1 MGRGRQERI
10 KNAPGALR
18 RHHGRAKIVLVPPV
32 PSARRGYASGLA
44 GIALALVLALPLRDD
59 LDETTVALALVLP
72 GVAAA
77 VTGGRR
83 PAIVTALAA
92 GAAFN
97 LAFVRPYGTL
107 EIEAWE
113 GVADLVVLLVVAATT
128 GTLVAQEAERRD
140 AAERRTQEVV
150 AARAEHERLE
160 AEALAAGLAAEHR
173 SALLRSVSHDLRT
186 PLSTIRAVTSDLRE
200 GGGDYDEAT
209 RDELLDLV
217 VDEAERLDR
226 FVANLL
232 SLSRVEAGALTA
244 DRQAVALEELL
255 EQCVRRHARLV
266 RDRKVSID
274 VPLTLPLVDA
284 DWTLVEQAVT
294 NLVANAVRHAPE
306 GSRIWVAARQEEPG
320 WVTVRVRDQ
329 GPGIPADLR
338 RAVLEPFRRGPG
350 STSSG
355 VGLATVAAV
364 IAAHGGALG
373 IGDAPEGGAEVS
385 FTLPVHGGT
394 GG

>member
-1 MGRGRQERI
+1 M
-10 KNAPGALR
+10 APA
-18 RHHGRAKIVLVPPV
+18 
-32 PSARRGYASGLA
+32 PSARRGFAVGVA
-44 GIALALVLALPLRDD
+44 GIALALAVALPLRDE
-59 LDETTVALALVLP
+59 LDGTTVALLLVLP
-72 GVAAA
+72 GVGAALA
-77 VTGGRR
+77 GGRR
-83 PAIVTALAA
+83 PAVVTAVAA
-92 GAAFN
+92 GVAFN
-97 LAFVRPYGTL
+97 LTFVQPYGTL
-107 EIEAWE
+107 GIGAWE
-113 GVADLVVLLVVAATT
+113 GAVDLVVLVVVAATT
-128 GTLVAQEAERRD
+128 GTLVAQEAERRE
-140 AAERRTQEVV
+140 AAERRTAEVV
-150 AARAEHERLE
+150 AARAEHERLA

-200 GGGDYDEAT
+200 GGGDYDAAT

-244 DRQAVALEELL
+244 DRRAVALEELFEL
-255 EQCVRRHARLV
+255 CVRRHARLV

-306 GSRIWVAARQEEPG
+306 GSRIWVAAREEPPG
-320 WVTVRVRDQ
+320 WVTVAVRDQ

-338 RAVLEPFRRGPG
+338 AAVLEPFRRGPG

-355 VGLATVAAV
+355 VGLATVRAV
-364 IAAHGGALG
+364 VEAHGGRLEVG
-373 IGDAPEGGAEVS
+373 EGPGGGAEVR
-385 FTLPVHGGT
+385 FTLPVHEGG
-394 GG
+394 GGGA